1 MSADVRPTISG
12 VGRVVSV
19 GGSLTWD
26 IPYDAEVVVQPTFT
40 LVRSREGRVYR
51 LVERGGEVREA
62 PLNTEQRSHALT
74 LFSR

>member
-1 MSADVRPTISG
+1 MSAHIQPTISG
-12 VGRVVSV
+12 VGRMVSV

-26 IPYDAEVVVQPTFT
+26 IPYDAEVMVQPSFT

-62 PLNTEQRSHALT
+62 PMTTEQRTHALS
-74 LFSR
+74 LFDR